1 MQFLHR
7 QNITR
12 TNMNNIHLYIGDIEV
27 EFEATPEILYTYQV
41 DELTNPTIVKNSF
54 SKTITIKGSKSN
66 NHLFGHYWNVERVQ
80 VGGTSNA
87 SSVYFNASKKMS
99 FSLYVGTELYESGY
113 VKLDE
118 VRRVNG
124 DYEYDIT
131 LYGGLGDFFY
141 NLSINNDG
149 NEMKL
154 SDLTFKDD
162 IDFTINLDT
171 VKTAWDSLKNNR
183 QDKWQTI
190 NFMPAY
196 NGIPEDFDADKM
208 LIDTKST
215 NLTKVKTEDGKTYK
229 TKQDWVLAELP
240 DEMTEWETRDLRSYL
255 QRPCIRMKE
264 VIKACCNPDNNGGY
278 EVELDSDFFNENN
291 PYWEQTWLTLPMI
304 QTLEYDSGEQPLP
317 DSRLTLAE
325 IDGDPHKHI
334 NQELKFEMGEFP
346 QSVVSSLSVKGTI
359 NVETAGTYTSFMWF
373 WNKNGDSY
381 HTGNACFGS
390 LFCQLVAKNGET
402 VVGAS
407 NAYNL
412 TSPIRH
418 NGKLYYGHNDRYE
431 TDHKFNPY
439 MGKPIYDVLGSFGSD
454 GFRKEGSSSPY
465 VFNFTINGLTTNVTS
480 LVMVY
485 FWGCSKDKRKKAN
498 IDSLFDRTK
507 ESGWFNVEYRSWYGF
522 ELSKYVFGISSSTLK
537 AVMGSTIGR
546 TGTEVSKQ
554 LILNTEASP
563 ADYLLSYC
571 KMFGLYFSKSLY
583 ENKITIQTRKSFYN
597 REKIV
602 DISGDVDYSQGVT
615 ITPIAFNA
623 KWVQFSQEQDDTQ
636 YINEYN
642 TTKGVVYGSKILNT
656 GYEFD
661 AEKKELLEG
670 NVIRSAIEGLEK
682 SRYFTCYNN
691 DSRVRPFFG
700 YGMKYSLYN
709 GNNTIEVLGNN
720 AEGSNL
726 LGINEDDKLKYYDLF
741 PKLQFHSTDNKPT
754 DGNNVLVFFSGFKN
768 ITTGRANPINYFL
781 SDDGFWQS
789 ELNDGSPC
797 WLFVSGDKDINGT
810 PIARKVTELP
820 VFERYLTD
828 SDGTTIKK
836 SLDFGTPQE
845 LFIPKYGI
853 KEEVNIYHNFWKTY
867 LEDLYDIDTK
877 ILTVY
882 VRLKGKVGYE
892 LLRQFYWFE
901 NAVWRI
907 NKITDWNIGLED
919 VTKVE
924 FVKVQDLT
932 GYTSITQTKS
942 NVIKLSSSKYSIE
955 PNGERVTLSV
965 TTKNGGKWTIVTNS
979 RELVLS
985 SSEGVGNTDLT
996 LTIPQTKS
1004 PTSQTYYSVTAIDNE
1019 GNTATI
1025 NLTQNYVGST
1035 QFKLTPSTLIVPS
1048 SGGTYNVDFQWINQ
1062 GENSVKYATFSGD
1075 VTGEVEID
1083 GFSASIT
1090 VNESTEKDAIIS
1102 GKVFFEAGEYDG
1114 EVLIDQMPETL
1125 EFGKDGGE
1133 YEFFYNYNTDVQY
1146 SNLPFWATVDGNK
1159 LTVLPNYY
1167 ESERSASIMVQNSHS
1182 FAHIRL
1188 IQAVGNS
1195 PAPETPK
1202 VSPNSLYF
1210 NAEGGTQFLSINI
1223 PNTWRVTEN
1232 LDWISLNMSNGD
1244 GIGIV
1249 SVIASANDGDTRS
1262 GIVVVEDVVTKETY
1276 NVYVTQIGASSS
1288 RSFTI
1293 TPSSI
1298 DAPADGGEYT
1308 ITVNY
1313 ANRNGDYVGVET
1325 DLNHTDFSW
1334 NGDIGTMTIT
1344 VPKNASVAYENHSV
1358 VFTCSIGQF
1367 TLPIS
1372 VYPSAEN
1379 ITLEKPIVNFDYNGG
1394 GDTSPFEINV
1404 HWTATVSD
1412 NWITVNPTEGEDGH
1426 FPLAID
1432 TDPNPSI
1439 EPRTG
1444 YIWID
1449 SKGTGERLATITV
1462 NQSGLVEELIVNPST
1477 VAFFAEGGTA
1487 TFTITS
1493 NTSWDILIME

>member
-1 MQFLHR
+1 
-7 QNITR
+7 
-12 TNMNNIHLYIGDIEV
+12 MNNIHLYIGNIEV
-27 EFEATPEILYTYQV
+27 EFDTTPEILYTYQV

-66 NHLFGHYWNVERVQ
+66 NHLFGHYWNVERTQ

-87 SSVYFNASKKMS
+87 ASVYFNASKKMS
-99 FSLYVGTELYESGY
+99 FSLYVDTELYESGY

-154 SDLTFKDD
+154 SDLNFKDD

-215 NLTKVKTEDGKTYK
+215 NLTKAKTEDGKTYK
-229 TKQDWVLAELP
+229 TKENWVLAELP

-264 VIKACCNPDNNGGY
+264 VVNACCDPDNNGGY

-291 PYWEQTWLTLPMI
+291 PYWEETWLTLPMI
-304 QTLEYDSGEQPLP
+304 QTLEYDSGEQPLKN
-317 DSRLTLAE
+317 SRLMLGE
-325 IDGDPHKHI
+325 IDGDAHKHI
-334 NQELKFEMGEFP
+334 NQRLVFEMGEYP
-346 QSVVSSLSVKGTI
+346 QSVVSSLTVKGKI
-359 NVETAGTYTSFMWF
+359 NVESAGSYTSFMWF
-373 WNKNGDSY
+373 WNWNGDSY
-381 HTGNACFGS
+381 HSGYACFGS
-390 LFCQLVAKNGET
+390 LYCQLIAKNGDT

-431 TDHKFNPY
+431 SDHKFNPY
-439 MGKPIYDVLGSFGSD
+439 MGKPIYDILGYFGSD
-454 GFRKEGSSSPY
+454 GFRRENASSAY
-465 VFNFTINGLTTNVTS
+465 EFYFTISGLTTNVTS
-480 LVMVY
+480 LEMVY
-485 FWGCSKDKRKKAN
+485 FWGCSKDKRKKNN
-498 IDSLFDRTK
+498 IDCLFNKTK
-507 ESGWFNVEYRSWYGF
+507 DSGWLTMDYSSWYDF
-522 ELSKYVFGISSSTLK
+522 DFSKYVFDISSSTLK
-537 AVMGSTIGR
+537 AVMGGTIGR

-583 ENKITIQTRKSFYN
+583 ENKITIQTRKSFYD
-597 REKIV
+597 REKVV

-623 KWVQFSQEQDDTQ
+623 KWVQFSQEQDETQ

-642 TTKGVVYGSKILNT
+642 TTKGIVYGSKVLNT

-691 DSRVRPFFG
+691 DNKVRPFFG
-700 YGMKYSLYN
+700 YGMKYNLYN
-709 GNNTIEVLGNN
+709 GTETIEVVGNN
-720 AEGSNL
+720 AAGSNL
-726 LGINEDDKLKYYDLF
+726 LGINEDSKLKYYDLF
-741 PKLQFHSTDNKPT
+741 PKLQFHSDDNSPT
-754 DGNNVLVFFSGFKN
+754 EGNNVLVFFSGFKN
-768 ITTGRANPINYFL
+768 LTTGRANPINYFL
-781 SDDGFWQS
+781 SDDSFWQS
-789 ELNDGSPC
+789 ELNDGTPC
-797 WLFVSGDKDINGT
+797 WLFVSGDKDINDT

-836 SLDFGTPQE
+836 SLDFGTSQE

-853 KEEVNIYHNFWKTY
+853 KEEVNIYNNFWKTY
-867 LEDLYDIDTK
+867 LEDLYDINTK

-882 VRLKGKVGYE
+882 VRLKGKVGYD

-932 GYTSITQTKS
+932 GYTSVTQTKS
-942 NVIKLSSSKYSIE
+942 NVIKLFSSKYSIE
-955 PNGERVTLSV
+955 PNGERVTLSLL
-965 TTKNGGKWTIVTNS
+965 TENGGNWTIVTNN
-979 RELVLS
+979 RDLVLS
-985 SSEGVGNTDLT
+985 SSEGTGDTEIA

-1004 PTSQTYYSVTAIDNE
+1004 PTTQTYYSVTAIDDE

-1025 NLTQNYVGST
+1025 NLTQNYIGAT

-1048 SGGTYNVDFQWINQ
+1048 SGGTYDIDFQWINQ
-1062 GENSVKYATFSGD
+1062 GENDVKYATLSGD
-1075 VTGEVEID
+1075 VTGNVEID
-1083 GFSASIT
+1083 GFSAEVS
-1090 VNESTEKDAIIS
+1090 VNESNEKDAIIS
-1102 GKVFFEAGEYDG
+1102 GKVFFEAGDYDG
-1114 EVLIDQMPETL
+1114 EVLIDQMPEML

-1133 YEFFYNYNTDVQY
+1133 YEFFYNYNTNVRY
-1146 SNLPFWATVDGNK
+1146 NYLPFWATVEGNK

-1167 ESERSASIMVQNSHS
+1167 ETERSASIMVQNDHS
-1182 FAHIRL
+1182 FAYIRL
-1188 IQAVGNS
+1188 KQAVGNS

-1202 VSPNSLYF
+1202 VSPNNLYF
-1210 NAEGGTQFLSINI
+1210 DVEGGTQFLSINI
-1223 PNTWRVTEN
+1223 LNTWLVTES
-1232 LDWISLNMSNGD
+1232 LDWITTNLRNGD
-1244 GIGIV
+1244 GVGVV
-1249 SVIASANDGDTRS
+1249 SVTAATNNGDSRDGILVIKDVVS
-1262 GIVVVEDVVTKETY
+1262 GIEY
-1276 NVYVTQIGASSS
+1276 NIHISQLGAESSQ
-1288 RSFTI
+1288 SFYI
-1293 TPSSI
+1293 SPSLLNVPS
-1298 DAPADGGEYT
+1298 DGG
-1308 ITVNY
+1308 NY
-1313 ANRNGDYVGVET
+1313 EISIYYENRNGDYVGVSGEGATWTDLKWDGDKATTTVTVPTNLGVADKNIELVFNSYIGSDILVINQEGIIPTVEVSRDKISSSVNGDTNAIRIKTNFIWYAEVSDDWISVTPTSGTNEPTELTITTEKNTLTTNRMGYVHIKSEET
-1325 DLNHTDFSW
+1325 D
-1334 NGDIGTMTIT
+1334 
-1344 VPKNASVAYENHSV
+1344 
-1358 VFTCSIGQF
+1358 
-1367 TLPIS
+1367 
-1372 VYPSAEN
+1372 
-1379 ITLEKPIVNFDYNGG
+1379 
-1394 GDTSPFEINV
+1394 EI
-1404 HWTATVSD
+1404 
-1412 NWITVNPTEGEDGH
+1412 IK
-1426 FPLAID
+1426 
-1432 TDPNPSI
+1432 SI
-1439 EPRTG
+1439 EITQSEFVE
-1444 YIWID
+1444 YIN
-1449 SKGTGERLATITV
+1449 AT
-1462 NQSGLVEELIVNPST
+1462 PST
-1477 VAFFAEGGTA
+1477 ISFDPIEGGSHII
-1487 TFTITS
+1487 TISS
-1493 NTSWDILIME
+1493 NTDWTIEIIQ